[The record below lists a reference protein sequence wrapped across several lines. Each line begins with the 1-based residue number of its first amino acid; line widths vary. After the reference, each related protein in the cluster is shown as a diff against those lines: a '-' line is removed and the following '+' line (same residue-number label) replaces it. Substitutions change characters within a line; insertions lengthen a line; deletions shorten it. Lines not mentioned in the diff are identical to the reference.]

1 MSTLHYIIFFQTHY
15 IFNDFCFCFCGFY
28 GISGLSPLKKWM
40 RLWWKLHGYEV
51 LLGSPVESY
60 PKNNISMLDHQTDN
74 GLNPTSE
81 IFQHTNLSTDHQSEQ
96 KSGGLSYR
104 VANRIWS
111 PTTPERERKSS
122 KKFQEP
128 DSCSFSYISPLHCY
142 SP

>member
-1 MSTLHYIIFFQTHY
+1 
-15 IFNDFCFCFCGFY
+15 
-28 GISGLSPLKKWM
+28 M

-128 DSCSFSYISPLHCY
+128 DSCSFSNLLYIPSARLQSLNMFYNSY
-142 SP
+142 SQVTMSFICLWLISNT